1 MAFEVFDDV
10 AFYWFLMSCTV
21 AFVIPIT
28 YSFLSTLKWR
38 RPDDWTRKLGSCKE
52 KMSRND
58 KDARA
63 EQLAALL
70 GWRGMG
76 FVVGWLLLLV
86 QGSRYVC
93 VLAQAGLLLRCSRC
107 MDVNACHL
115 STPALS
121 SRLVALVELATGVV
135 S

>member
-70 GWRGMG
+70 GWRGMC
-76 FVVGWLLLLV
+76 FVVGWLLLLDPA
-86 QGSRYVC
+86 SPSPLYPFC
-93 VLAQAGLLLRCSRC
+93 NPLPHPIAPGLLQATTGTHIL
-107 MDVNACHL
+107 MCHVI
-115 STPALS
+115 S
-121 SRLVALVELATGVV
+121 
-135 S
+135 